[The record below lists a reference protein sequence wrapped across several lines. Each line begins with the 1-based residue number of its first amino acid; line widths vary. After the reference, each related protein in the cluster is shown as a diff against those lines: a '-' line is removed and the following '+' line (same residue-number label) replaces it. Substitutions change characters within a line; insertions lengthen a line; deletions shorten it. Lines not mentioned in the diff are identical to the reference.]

1 VVATVIAGLRT
12 SDNFATDERPK
23 NFREFILFRNPNGS
37 APITALMAKARSE
50 SVDDPEFS
58 WWDEPN
64 DILRL
69 QVNGAV
75 AASGTL
81 MTDSYEDKDGNKRK
95 KTFVTIENVEF
106 VPADKTDRQQAT
118 APEAEAPAVTD
129 ADFEI
134 VEDGDVPF

>member
-1 VVATVIAGLRT
+1 MIKVMLIGRLTADPELRT
-12 SDNFATDERPK
+12 TNSGISVCSFTVVVDRRTKTEKTADFIDCTAWRGEA
-23 NFREFILFRNPNGS
+23 EFICKYFTKGK
-37 APITALMAKARSE
+37 PI
-50 SVDDPEFS
+50 
-58 WWDEPN
+58 
-64 DILRL
+64 
-69 QVNGAV
+69 